1 MNKKL
6 IDELSS
12 LITAMYRDLDSFDNL
27 FKVHDKLHSESRFS
41 KAFLIS
47 SRSVL
52 ENALNLLMKEEVSD
66 LERETVVDA
75 LNRLCVLLLE
85 KEYEIR

>member
-6 IDELSS
+6 IDELST
-12 LITAMYRDLDSFDNL
+12 LITAMYRDLDNFDNI
-27 FKVHDKLHSESRFS
+27 FKTHDTLHSESCFS

-52 ENALNLLMKEEVSD
+52 ENALNILMKEEVSD

-85 KEYEIR
+85 KEYQIR